1 MRATDNNIGA
11 DGATALVEGL
21 KELKNLEKLNLRCEF
36 CMVASRLL
44 LNVIRGRVLDSIH
57 RFKLML

>member
-1 MRATDNNIGA
+1 MRATDNKIGD

-21 KELKNLEKLNLRCEF
+21 KELKNLKELNLYSEF

-44 LNVIRGRVLDSIH
+44 LNVIRGTCP
-57 RFKLML
+57 